1 MSAVRQARRGR
12 AMRIRVHGNGPLSDL
27 VVSALR
33 CSGARVRHTNQRGA
47 TAADA
52 DLVVLTDYLVVDP
65 ALVRE
70 LHAPARRICWSG
82 SVTATGSSGR
92 FMTDGTLL
100 GVGCKGTEH
109 RRHRRAS

>member
-1 MSAVRQARRGR
+1 MVRQLVAAGVATRVARVRRGR

-70 LHAPARRICWSG
+70 LHAAAHAAFAGPG
-82 SVTATGSSGR
+82 P
-92 FMTDGTLL
+92 
-100 GVGCKGTEH
+100 
-109 RRHRRAS
+109 